1 MMTFLFIVLMFVVFG
16 KLLFFAIRATWSIAK
31 IFFTLIFL
39 PLVLIVLVIK
49 GLLVIALPV
58 LVIVGLVSLFGM
70 RE

>member
-16 KLLFFAIRATWSIAK
+16 KLLMFAIRATWSIAK
-31 IFFTLIFL
+31 IFFALIFL
-39 PLVLIVLVIK
+39 PLVLIGLVIK

-58 LVIVGLVSLFGM
+58 LVIVGLVSLFGI